1 MDALRVRAIEHGLE
15 LGDTW
20 EAESE
25 ASRAAIEA
33 MLEEGA
39 RQREHDAL
47 AAQADA
53 ETRAEQATERIR
65 ELEHENVVISEQI
78 RQVAQAAETTLL
90 SVDLATDGTE
100 AEEERQVGHS
110 PAAQEQLS
118 LSVIRVGGVGE
129 AVKQCEDAGEGH
141 GGINTGSGK
150 HDYELLDLFF
160 LPDAPLHIQG
170 KLKIAEDICA
180 EALAQRDSA
189 QAELRRQEVERQH
202 EQRLLEELE
211 KRLVGE
217 RLEEQELS
225 SQVANEL
232 TSLRESVQTKDS
244 ALELAQAETA
254 ELRAMLEQSEA
265 CAERVQRQVAER
277 AVRLWRADLAW
288 DCFGRWQNWTAQTKS
303 KRAYEEVQAH
313 ASSVQTELAE
323 VTNKTE
329 QALQEFD
336 SERDTLLLAHEQH
349 VADIVRLHEEQVAMA
364 ESETTAQQ
372 SAMES
377 YLAQEEQRARER
389 VVLAASQAETL
400 VALRQEVQAVRCEV
414 RDAQSTIASRDAHIG
429 DLRSQLEAGRTELAA
444 MTTSL
449 EQQLAE
455 LAAARASCAAQ
466 DESVADLR
474 AKLTVSRAELLS
486 MQSSLESHL
495 QSARAEL
502 VESANATAMANS
514 EWHRGQEQLEE
525 MHARRLQ
532 EERLHGKEQ
541 ASARLAAAEKSGAL
555 ATLQTE
561 LEMMSGSLARAEA
574 ARERQREEW
583 AAERRD
589 LIASYETQLE
599 AGVRATKAALAA
611 SNEDSGRQAAVIES
625 LRAQADEVSGA
636 LRSQIDRLRKDL
648 AQSVESRQAAG
659 VAWSK
664 ERAELISAH
673 ERQLMNQ
680 SMRTDELIHGLREQS
695 EKHLSELTEQVKL
708 SLCQASEVAGAL
720 HLQVQQTRQ
729 DLDLGAINPGSSV
742 LDLGSVSAEWGRRLS
757 EQMKSYSEQATEI
770 TDALRG
776 QLARERENLSRLVAE
791 KESMQID
798 WAKER
803 VELTTMHEKQLLEE
817 LSASDALLSS
827 TRLASQQRL
836 AEALSLS
843 GLSLSSISVCLCLSA

>member
-1 MDALRVRAIEHGLE
+1 MR
-15 LGDTW
+15 
-20 EAESE
+20 
-25 ASRAAIEA
+25 
-33 MLEEGA
+33 
-39 RQREHDAL
+39 
-47 AAQADA
+47 
-53 ETRAEQATERIR
+53 
-65 ELEHENVVISEQI
+65 
-78 RQVAQAAETTLL
+78 
-90 SVDLATDGTE
+90 
-100 AEEERQVGHS
+100 
-110 PAAQEQLS
+110 
-118 LSVIRVGGVGE
+118 
-129 AVKQCEDAGEGH
+129 
-141 GGINTGSGK
+141 
-150 HDYELLDLFF
+150 
-160 LPDAPLHIQG
+160 
-170 KLKIAEDICA
+170 
-180 EALAQRDSA
+180 
-189 QAELRRQEVERQH
+189 
-202 EQRLLEELE
+202 
-211 KRLVGE
+211 
-217 RLEEQELS
+217 
-225 SQVANEL
+225 
-232 TSLRESVQTKDS
+232 
-244 ALELAQAETA
+244 
-254 ELRAMLEQSEA
+254 
-265 CAERVQRQVAER
+265 
-277 AVRLWRADLAW
+277 
-288 DCFGRWQNWTAQTKS
+288 
-303 KRAYEEVQAH
+303 
-313 ASSVQTELAE
+313 
-323 VTNKTE
+323 
-329 QALQEFD
+329 
-336 SERDTLLLAHEQH
+336 
-349 VADIVRLHEEQVAMA
+349 
-364 ESETTAQQ
+364 
-372 SAMES
+372 
-377 YLAQEEQRARER
+377 
-389 VVLAASQAETL
+389 
-400 VALRQEVQAVRCEV
+400 
-414 RDAQSTIASRDAHIG
+414 
-429 DLRSQLEAGRTELAA
+429 
-444 MTTSL
+444 
-449 EQQLAE
+449 
-455 LAAARASCAAQ
+455 
-466 DESVADLR
+466 
-474 AKLTVSRAELLS
+474 
-486 MQSSLESHL
+486 
-495 QSARAEL
+495 
-502 VESANATAMANS
+502 
-514 EWHRGQEQLEE
+514 
-525 MHARRLQ
+525 
-532 EERLHGKEQ
+532 GKEQ

-574 ARERQREEW
+574 AREREREEW

-611 SNEDSGRQAAVIES
+611 SNEDSGRQAGAIES

-636 LRSQIDRLRKDL
+636 QRSQIDRLRKDL